1 MINKVCHSV
10 KNKNNWS
17 VTISLFFISISLCF
31 RQVLIFNIYMTEES
45 KCQEINRSVSLEII
59 EAEISNWVCI

>member
-1 MINKVCHSV
+1 MINKVCHNV